1 MFDERSN
8 VLKILSNF
16 YFYLIILLLMVMF
29 VPLFATVYNEFMQ
42 SQNKQVNEE
51 EEFYIIPEK
60 VDEF

>member
-1 MFDERSN
+1 
-8 VLKILSNF
+8 
-16 YFYLIILLLMVMF
+16 MF
-29 VPLFATVYNEFMQ
+29 VPLFSTVYNEFMQ